1 VKLRWLS
8 NASLDLDE
16 VFEYIA
22 DDDPDAAA
30 GQLLLILESVEHLL
44 DNPSMGRPGRVPHT
58 RELIVSNYVV
68 AYRVKD
74 QVIQILRV
82 LHQSRKWPDKL

>member
-1 VKLRWLS
+1 MKLRWLS
-8 NASLDLDE
+8 SASADLDE
-16 VFEYIA
+16 VYEYIA
-22 DDDPDAAA
+22 GDDPNSAA
-30 GQLLLILESVEHLL
+30 GQLLLILESVERLQ

-74 QVIQILRV
+74 QAVQILRV
-82 LHQSRKWPDKL
+82 LHQSRKWPEKL